1 MRLVDCWAHAI
12 HIMRDRR
19 STPSLDGQVGIARR
33 GQAAYSLGLMRKGA
47 AEAPFPH
54 RHLLGIEGLSPD
66 DINKFLDLADG
77 YVELNRQAEKKRSL
91 LRGRTII
98 NCFFESSTR
107 TAPRSR
113 TPASLGR
120 ERKPRAGEAV
130 PAGMMLPWERRR

>member
-1 MRLVDCWAHAI
+1 M
-12 HIMRDRR
+12 
-19 STPSLDGQVGIARR
+19 
-33 GQAAYSLGLMRKGA
+33 
-47 AEAPFPH
+47 H
-54 RHLLGIEGLSPD
+54 RHLLGIKRLSQEH
-66 DINKFLDLADG
+66 INYVLDLVDG
-77 YVELNRQAEKKRSL
+77 YVELNRPAEKKRSL
-91 LRGRTII
+91 LRGPTII